1 MRPRLQRIHLRLP
14 ELSPREALVLSYLL
28 DRIDHA
34 LLRLYGDEMT
44 EIAEREGVPFILD
57 NDFEPTAVRNRER

>member
-1 MRPRLQRIHLRLP
+1 MRRRRQRIHLRLP
-14 ELSPREALVLSYLL
+14 ELSPREAMVISYVL

-34 LLRLYGDEMT
+34 LWRLYGDEMT

-57 NDFEPTAVRNRER
+57 TDFEQAAVRNRER

>member
-1 MRPRLQRIHLRLP
+1 MRPRRRRIHLRLP
-14 ELSPREALVLSYLL
+14 ELSPREAMVISYVL

-34 LLRLYGDEMT
+34 LWRLYGDEMT

-57 NDFEPTAVRNRER
+57 SDLEQTAVTNRER